1 MTSTDPL
8 ALPQPTHPPSHPRP
22 DMGDLGKMKVLW
34 ISSRLLQGHW
44 LFCGPYGFRVIF
56 LKKERQNG
64 TGWEGN
70 SYSEGDVRWGR
81 QAHEKSRWNFWL
93 TSVTEWRR
101 LVLSSLKFP
110 ASRQCGIPWKNSL
123 HLCSFRCS
131 LGWLPLLPTSVC
143 FWLQGHPCP
152 LHQITLP

>member
-1 MTSTDPL
+1 MVVQEVSRGFQMFQFQLPGSQSCKMTSTDPL

-81 QAHEKSRWNFWL
+81 QAHEKSR
-93 TSVTEWRR
+93 
-101 LVLSSLKFP
+101 
-110 ASRQCGIPWKNSL
+110 
-123 HLCSFRCS
+123 
-131 LGWLPLLPTSVC
+131 
-143 FWLQGHPCP
+143 
-152 LHQITLP
+152 